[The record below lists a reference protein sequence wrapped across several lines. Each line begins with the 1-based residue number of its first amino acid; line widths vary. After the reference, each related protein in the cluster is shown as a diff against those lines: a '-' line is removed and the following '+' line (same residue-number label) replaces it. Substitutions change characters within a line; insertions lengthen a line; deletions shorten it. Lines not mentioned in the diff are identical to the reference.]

1 VRHVDAHT
9 LTVVIAHAD
18 VVAEHQMFRSRRAVT
33 VALLPRNPAAYAPY
47 GETGGG
53 GTAIAF
59 QPELRSVMNNRV
71 RRTVTDTLISA
82 SAIALVFIVLVAA
95 DIRVREQ
102 VTRLTQG
109 GPVSSVAAVRMQV
122 REVGAVMYTAAK
134 HRSIDHGPLLVFV
147 GAAGVLLLAML
158 RS

>member
-1 VRHVDAHT
+1 
-9 LTVVIAHAD
+9 
-18 VVAEHQMFRSRRAVT
+18 
-33 VALLPRNPAAYAPY
+33 
-47 GETGGG
+47 
-53 GTAIAF
+53 
-59 QPELRSVMNNRV
+59 MNNRV

-82 SAIALVFIVLVAA
+82 SAIALVFAVLVVA

-102 VTRLTQG
+102 VTRFTQG
-109 GPVSSVAAVRMQV
+109 GPVSSVAAARVQV
-122 REVGAVMYTAAK
+122 REVGAVLYTAAK